1 MKPGTDKPHIS
12 KVNRL
17 TLIGFFLIVMLCF
30 TADAYSQIVRGRI
43 DHQGPK
49 GLYTASNVM
58 VTIGLRTG
66 WRSLPAYTGV
76 DGMYYFYNVQPGD
89 YILEIWGPGNKLIQG
104 YSIRVLNQ
112 PYTDIRA
119 IVIP

>member
-1 MKPGTDKPHIS
+1 MRPKTFKQTIFS
-12 KVNRL
+12 MRKLIL
-17 TLIGFFLIVMLCF
+17 TGLILTMILSFSSI
-30 TADAYSQIVRGRI
+30 ADSQIVRGRI
-43 DHQGPK
+43 DRQSPK

-104 YSIRVLNQ
+104 YSIRALNQ
-112 PYTDIRA
+112 PYTDIRS